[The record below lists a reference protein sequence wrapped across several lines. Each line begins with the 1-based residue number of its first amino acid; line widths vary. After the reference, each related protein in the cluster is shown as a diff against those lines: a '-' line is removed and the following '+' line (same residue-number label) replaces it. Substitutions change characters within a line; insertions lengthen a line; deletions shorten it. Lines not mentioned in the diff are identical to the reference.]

1 MLLLRLYLDQPYLLQ
16 VFKHLLLL
24 PHQLV
29 MLFLEVLHVGYV
41 FPDLADLL
49 LTLAV
54 LRLVDRHL
62 VDQFVSLRFHFLD
75 QLIRFALEVLGK
87 VHLSGQLVRGLTIVV
102 VVEELSTLSYC
113 VRVLL
118 LGGDEETSA
127 LADVFLAVLFFL

>member
-1 MLLLRLYLDQPYLLQ
+1 
-16 VFKHLLLL
+16 
-24 PHQLV
+24 

-62 VDQFVSLRFHFLD
+62 VDQFVSLSFHFLD
-75 QLIRFALEVLGK
+75 QLIRFALEVLGN
-87 VHLSGQLVRGLTIVV
+87 VHLSGQLVRGLTVV
-102 VVEELSTLSYC
+102 IVVEELSTLGYC

-127 LADVFLAVLFFL
+127 LADVFLAVLFFF